1 MADLNSL
8 IPLIIIVAII
18 QLALIV
24 IAVRDWLKQDKSMQ
38 NRNMWL
44 IIILLLNL
52 IGPIL
57 YFMTAPRFEQVMIE
71 DDVWTD

>member
-44 IIILLLNL
+44 IIILLLNF